1 MAHAVVILAAGL
13 GTRMKSKLPKVLH
26 PLLGRPLVGYCIET
40 AFKSGAERVV
50 VVVGH
55 GAEQVRQAFA
65 DHPGLTFVEQREQ
78 LGTAHALAQ
87 AESVLAGFPG
97 PIVVTQGDTPLT
109 RVETLK
115 GLVEVLRREKAGMA
129 LLTMRLADPT
139 GYGRIVRDERGEIL
153 RNVEQK
159 DATPEEQAIQEINPG
174 VYCFDSTLWER
185 LKQVDNRNAANEYYL
200 PDLIRIYRE
209 AGQKVASVESKDPEE
224 LLGIN
229 SRAQLAQ
236 VERVLLERLRAHW
249 MTQGVRMVL
258 PESIY
263 LEPSVELAPDVTLW
277 PGVIL
282 RGRTRLG
289 EGVEVG
295 AYAVLSDTVVEPYA
309 KVRSH
314 SVCEGAYIESG
325 ADAGPFARLRP
336 GAHLEEGAHV
346 GNFVELKNARLG
358 RRAKAGHL
366 AYLGD
371 AEVGEESNIGAG
383 VITANYDGKRKHKT
397 TIGRRVFVGSNSVL
411 IAPVTLADGAFV
423 AGGSAINQ
431 DVPEGALA
439 IARMRQRN
447 IEGYVK
453 RKEAETTA
461 QQG

>member
-55 GAEQVRQAFA
+55 GAAQVRQAFA
-65 DHPGLTFVEQREQ
+65 DQPGLTFVEQKEQ

-115 GLVEVLRREKAGMA
+115 GLVEVLRRERAGMA

-139 GYGRIVRDERGEIL
+139 GYGRIVRDEKGEIL

-174 VYCFDSTLWER
+174 VYCFDGSLWEK
-185 LKQVDNRNAANEYYL
+185 LKRVDNRNAANEYYL

-209 AGQKVASVESKDPEE
+209 AGEKVASVESKDPDE

-236 VERVLLERLRAHW
+236 VERVLLERLRAYW
-249 MTQGVRMVL
+249 MAQGVRMVL

-277 PGVIL
+277 PGVVL
-282 RGRTRLG
+282 RGQTRLG
-289 EGVEVG
+289 EGV
-295 AYAVLSDTVVEPYA
+295 
-309 KVRSH
+309 
-314 SVCEGAYIESG
+314 
-325 ADAGPFARLRP
+325 
-336 GAHLEEGAHV
+336 
-346 GNFVELKNARLG
+346 
-358 RRAKAGHL
+358 
-366 AYLGD
+366 
-371 AEVGEESNIGAG
+371 
-383 VITANYDGKRKHKT
+383 
-397 TIGRRVFVGSNSVL
+397 
-411 IAPVTLADGAFV
+411 
-423 AGGSAINQ
+423 
-431 DVPEGALA
+431 
-439 IARMRQRN
+439 
-447 IEGYVK
+447 
-453 RKEAETTA
+453 
-461 QQG
+461 